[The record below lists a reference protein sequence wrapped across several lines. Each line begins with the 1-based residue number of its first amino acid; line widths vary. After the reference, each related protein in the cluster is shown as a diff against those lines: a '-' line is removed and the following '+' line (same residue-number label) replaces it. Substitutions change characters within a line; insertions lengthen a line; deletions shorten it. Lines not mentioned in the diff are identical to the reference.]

1 VYFTQTLLVFF
12 CALIFSY
19 IIFNLGV
26 TLQIVVRPISNL
38 SKNVTIKQYNNA
50 VDTYADNIYRF
61 VLKHLKDADASK
73 DVVQDCFAKVW
84 VKRDTID
91 AKKVK
96 SYLFTTANNT
106 LIDAVRKRKFTDDID
121 TIDKHFSQAPLKNLD
136 LQDTLHNALDQLPEI
151 QRTVILLRD
160 YEGYDY
166 SEIGTITNL
175 KESQVKVYI
184 FRARKKLKQILVSV
198 EAILES

>member
-1 VYFTQTLLVFF
+1 M
-12 CALIFSY
+12 
-19 IIFNLGV
+19 
-26 TLQIVVRPISNL
+26 
-38 SKNVTIKQYNNA
+38 TIKEYNIA
-50 VDTYADNIYRF
+50 VDTYADNIFRF

-91 AKKVK
+91 VKKVK

-106 LIDAVRKRKFTDDID
+106 LIDAVRKRKFTDDESS
-121 TIDKHFSQAPLKNLD
+121 IDKHYSQAPLKNLD
-136 LQDTLHNALDQLPEI
+136 LQETLHNALDQLSDI

-166 SEIGTITNL
+166 SEIGEITNL

-198 EAILES
+198 EAVLES

>member
-1 VYFTQTLLVFF
+1 M
-12 CALIFSY
+12 
-19 IIFNLGV
+19 
-26 TLQIVVRPISNL
+26 
-38 SKNVTIKQYNNA
+38 TIKEYNIA
-50 VDTYADNIYRF
+50 VDTYADNIFRF

-106 LIDAVRKRKFTDDID
+106 LIDAVRKRKFTDDEAS
-121 TIDKHFSQAPLKNLD
+121 IDKHYSQAPLKNLD
-136 LQDTLHNALDQLPEI
+136 LQEILHNALDQLSDI

-160 YEGYDY
+160 YEGYGY
-166 SEIGTITNL
+166 SEIGEITNL

-198 EAILES
+198 ETVVES